1 VDAVVAQ
8 IDVVGAGGVAVY
20 STVLTWV
27 VVEGVLVAGLIG
39 VQRGIGFCQA
49 LLRVLL
55 SQRVNTMIL
64 EKALT
69 L

>member
-1 VDAVVAQ
+1 MLASPRSMSFAL
-8 IDVVGAGGVAVY
+8 AGPMCTA
-20 STVLTWV
+20 SVLTW
-27 VVEGVLVAGLIG
+27 LVAEGALVLGLIG

>member
-1 VDAVVAQ
+1 M
-8 IDVVGAGGVAVY
+8 Y
-20 STVLTWV
+20 STVLTWL
-27 VVEGVLVAGLIG
+27 VVEGALVAGLIG

-64 EKALT
+64 DKGFDT
-69 L
+69 MNRRPKN